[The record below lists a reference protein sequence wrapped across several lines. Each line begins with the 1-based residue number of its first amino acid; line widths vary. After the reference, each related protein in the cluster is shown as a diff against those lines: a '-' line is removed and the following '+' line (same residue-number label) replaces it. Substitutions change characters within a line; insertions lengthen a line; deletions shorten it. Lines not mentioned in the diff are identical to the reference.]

1 MRGNICLVVEPGRE
15 NTVADEPENIV
26 LVYLR
31 RLDSKMDR
39 VLDDQRDPKVR
50 MTAAEEA
57 IVGLNRRMDRVEGR
71 LDRIEKR
78 LDLVETS

>member
-1 MRGNICLVVEPGRE
+1 M
-15 NTVADEPENIV
+15 ADEPDN

-31 RLDSKMDR
+31 RLDGKMDR
-39 VLDDQRDPKVR
+39 LLDDMRDVKVR

-57 IVGLNRRMDRVEGR
+57 IVGLNRRMDRVEDR